1 MRLEPGQVAVVT
13 GAASGIGQALADA
26 FAARGLEVAAA
37 DVESPDP
44 DARVDVRRS
53 RAGRRVRAGARCGG
67 SGASTWSATTPGVVG
82 PWVPTWEQRL
92 EDWRWILEVNLSGVV
107 HGIRAFVP
115 HLVAQGSGHVV
126 NVASIA
132 GLAPVPGGGNAPY
145 AASKYAVVAISE
157 VLREELATAA
167 PAVGVTVVCPGPVA
181 TRIRESERNRPVE
194 HGQAVDSGSPPV
206 YVDRL
211 APEAVAAQVLDAIE
225 AGRPYVLPNPGS
237 AAEIRSHLSRLSH
250 DLEEQP

>member
-44 DARVDVRRS
+44 DARVDVRRHEQVDAFAE
-53 RAGRRVRAGARCGG
+53 RTLRRFGRVDVLCNNA
-67 SGASTWSATTPGVVG
+67 GVVG